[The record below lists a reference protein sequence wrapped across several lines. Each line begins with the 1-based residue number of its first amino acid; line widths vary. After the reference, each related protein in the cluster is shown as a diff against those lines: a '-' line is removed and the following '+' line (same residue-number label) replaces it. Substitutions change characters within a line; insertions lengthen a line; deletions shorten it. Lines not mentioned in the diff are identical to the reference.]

1 MSDHCV
7 CQHCTPEQAKN
18 PDAPCP
24 LCKLEAQLAEARAL
38 LKELEWSGLD
48 GWVPP
53 NPCCPVCP
61 GQKDEMGHEPGCR
74 LAKAL
79 GEEA

>member
-1 MSDHCV
+1 MFV
-7 CQHCTPEQAKN
+7 TGGLPP
-18 PDAPCP
+18 PDVS
-24 LCKLEAQLAEARAL
+24 LIRRHEELKAQLAEARAL

-53 NPCCPVCP
+53 TPCCPVCP

-79 GEEA
+79 GEDGA

>member
-1 MSDHCV
+1 MTDAVHDLMSDR
-7 CQHCTPEQAKN
+7 EK
-18 PDAPCP
+18 DM
-24 LCKLEAQLAEARAL
+24 LRAQLAECRAL

-53 NPCCPVCP
+53 NPSCPVCP

-79 GEEA
+79 GEE